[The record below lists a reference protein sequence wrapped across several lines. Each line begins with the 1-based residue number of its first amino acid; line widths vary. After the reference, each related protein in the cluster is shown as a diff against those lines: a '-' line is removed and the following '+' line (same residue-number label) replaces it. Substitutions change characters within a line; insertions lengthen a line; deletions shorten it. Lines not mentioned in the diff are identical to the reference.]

1 MSGSTAFRL
10 FLAGVSTLIAAVPAL
25 AQQPAPSLRSQ
36 SGPAQFRPVS
46 PAPGAPSAAAANTAT
61 PAGDAQ
67 AALDAAR
74 VAWEGMPLPDRL
86 AVQEGLIWAGDYAGS
101 IDGTFGRMS
110 FEALTAFQARRKLT
124 PDGQVTPALRAA
136 LDEVASKRREAVG
149 WQMTND
155 AATGARIGIPSKLV
169 GAPRAIEAGSR
180 WASKDGRV
188 DIRTFALPGQD
199 LAQLF
204 EKMKQ
209 ETPGRKVT
217 YSVLRADWFVISDT
231 GAGRDSYTRFTRVAD
246 GVRGFVVVHDPK
258 LGPDFAR
265 VVIAIAGTFEPVA
278 GEKPA
283 VAATPSAPT
292 GQTPT
297 AASQPVAP
305 AVTPVAPPPSGL
317 LATGLVVAP
326 GKVLTAGLGDCA
338 APTIAGK
345 PATIDKANAGGGLAL
360 LSAAGLAPS
369 GPLGLAD
376 GAPATG
382 VSVVVASAGPG
393 LGATTG
399 TISERGLKAPLQ
411 RGGLGAIALDT
422 SGRVVGIVT
431 AKPNESR
438 QIMGLIPE
446 ATYAFGGVDA
456 LAAAIE
462 AAGGAIEKK
471 PAGAAM
477 SSGAVFSTVAPRVVS
492 IACGK

>member
-1 MSGSTAFRL
+1 MSTPRVEGIMSGSTAIRISL
-10 FLAGVSTLIAAVPAL
+10 IGLTILIATPPAS
-25 AQQPAPSLRSQ
+25 AQTAPGIRSPSQGQMQFRPATPAPSTPA
-36 SGPAQFRPVS
+36 PAQ
-46 PAPGAPSAAAANTAT
+46 
-61 PAGDAQ
+61 AGDAQ
-67 AALDAAR
+67 AALEAAR
-74 VAWEGMPLPDRL
+74 VAWEAMPLPDRL
-86 AVQEGLIWAGDYAGS
+86 AVQEGLIWAGDYTGS

-136 LDEVASKRREAVG
+136 LDEGAVKRREAVG
-149 WQMTND
+149 WQMTAD
-155 AATGARIGIPSKLV
+155 PATGVRIGIPTKLV
-169 GAPRAIEAGSR
+169 GAPRAIETGSR

-188 DIRTFALPGQD
+188 DIRTFSLPGQD

-231 GAGRDSYTRFTRVAD
+231 GAGRDSYTRFVRVAD
-246 GVRGFVVVHDPK
+246 GARGFVVVHDPK

-265 VVIAIAGTFEPVA
+265 TVIAIAGTFEPVA
-278 GEKPA
+278 GEKP
-283 VAATPSAPT
+283 VAATPSAPAAP
-292 GQTPT
+292 TPT
-297 AASQPVAP
+297 ASSQSAAPAPVAP
-305 AVTPVAPPPSGL
+305 LPSGL

-338 APTIAGK
+338 APTVAGK
-345 PATIDKANAGGGLAL
+345 PATIDKATVGGGLAL
-360 LSAAGLAPS
+360 VSTAGLTPS
-369 GPLGLAD
+369 GPLVLAD
-376 GAPATG
+376 GAPAAG
-382 VSVVVASAGPG
+382 ASVVVASSGPG

-446 ATYAFGGVDA
+446 ATYSLAGVDA
-456 LAAAIE
+456 LASAIE

-477 SSGAVFSTVAPRVVS
+477 PSGAVFSTVASRVVS